1 MNLGELKQ
9 WVNTLPEE
17 LDSFE
22 IVNGEIGMLGDQYH
36 YRVDKPI
43 VACTVD
49 EETKEIIFMH
59 QAQEELTE
67 DDIRKEA
74 EDGTQQA

>member
-1 MNLGELKQ
+1 MNLEELKQ

-17 LDSFE
+17 LNSFE
-22 IVNGEIGMLGDQYH
+22 IVNGEIGILGDQYH

-49 EETKEIIFMH
+49 EGTKEIIFMH
-59 QAQEELTE
+59 QAEDELTE
-67 DDIRKEA
+67 DDIKKKE
-74 EDGTQQA
+74 EDGTEQA